1 MFRASTPKNI
11 YFISTIYNTLLLDY
25 YGYLIFSE
33 LLTMK
38 DHVLVATH
46 LPRELTER
54 LNKLCEARS
63 GTPRSVLVRESIKLL
78 LEREELR
85 ELEEA
90 NERKA
95 RRAAVEAN
103 A

>member
-1 MFRASTPKNI
+1 
-11 YFISTIYNTLLLDY
+11 
-25 YGYLIFSE
+25 
-33 LLTMK
+33 MK